1 MGISVL
7 DYDLLGHTLADLLV
21 ELDRLSSWKADL
33 LGEIVWQ
40 KLNEVLIATLVKEWF
55 VGEFGILV
63 REV

>member
-21 ELDRLSSWKADL
+21 ELDRLSSWKTNL
-33 LGEIVWQ
+33 LGEIIWQ
-40 KLNEVLIATLVKEWF
+40 KLNKVLIATLVKEWF
-55 VGEFGILV
+55 VREFGILV

>member
-40 KLNEVLIATLVKEWF
+40 KLNEVLIATLIKEGF
-55 VGEFGILV
+55 IGKFGVLV
-63 REV
+63 RKV